1 MEAVVAGIRTLSF
14 LPTAGISD
22 DEYKRQKRA
31 YISGIAENAPAS
43 VLVVK
48 MADRLCN
55 TRDFLA
61 GGDPHAKMYL
71 DDGKCLFERL
81 SETKHPQLVE
91 AALDEVRFDAAKF
104 FDEWIGH
111 PFN

>member
-1 MEAVVAGIRTLSF
+1 MESVVAGIRALSF
-14 LPTAGISD
+14 LPVEGISD

-61 GGDPHAKMYL
+61 GGDPHAKRYL
-71 DDGKCLFERL
+71 DDGKCLFERRG
-81 SETKHPQLVE
+81 ETKHPQLVE
-91 AALDEVRFDAAKF
+91 ATLAEVRFDADKF